1 MGRLQTSPGRHPF
14 DLEERTAIFG
24 ENIIRLA
31 QKIPRGP
38 ANDRLI
44 GQLVGAGTSVGAN
57 YREAGERVSKKDF
70 RNSIGRCAKESKEA
84 MFFLRMVATA
94 APDLANEVRP
104 LYSEGR
110 ELLLIFAS
118 IYRK

>member
-1 MGRLQTSPGRHPF
+1 MGKSQTSPGQHPF

-24 ENIIRLA
+24 EHLIRLA

-38 ANDRLI
+38 VNDRLT
-44 GQLVGAGTSVGAN
+44 GQLVGAGTSIGAN
-57 YREAGERVSKKDF
+57 YREADERVSKKDF

-94 APDLANEVRP
+94 EPNLANEVRP
-104 LYSEGR
+104 LYCEGR
-110 ELLLIFAS
+110 ELLLIF
-118 IYRK
+118 